1 MSARAALASPALALL
16 GLAATLSVAR
26 AARADALDDVRRQG
40 ALVWAADQEGGGPY
54 VLPRDDDPSR
64 VTGFEVELADALAAR
79 LGVRASF
86 QQGNWDKLGDLVHAG
101 KAHVVLDGYEWTAA
115 RASAFETT
123 LPYYVYRLRLLAR
136 ASDAGLTGWQALSRP
151 GAPRRVGVLTASAA
165 DELVSARYGASV
177 TLVRYDGNTDAM
189 REVETGKLDATV
201 QDTPIVAYYLA
212 RFPSLAVVGE
222 PEGEGHYV
230 MLAKK
235 GELRLVRALN
245 EALREVVASGEHE
258 RILRRW
264 GLFDDAQGAIARL
277 SDDARFFGYPTL
289 ARAEPSASPSAPVA
303 SVGERPRGLEVARRY
318 GRTLVEAAGLTVL
331 LTLLSFPLAVAQG
344 TLIALGRVYGRRSL
358 ARALGVYV
366 ELVRGT
372 PLMLQLYVLFFV
384 LPEVGVRLPALATAV
399 LGLAI
404 NYSAYEAEIQRAG
417 LASVPHGQLE
427 AALALGMPR
436 GLALRKVVLPQ
447 AARVALPPMV
457 SDLIALFKDT
467 SVCSVITLVELTKR
481 YSVLAMSTQAIV
493 ELVLLTAALY
503 LAMSLPLAA
512 LSRRL
517 EARLDGGRI
526 DGGHLDGRP
535 EGGARS

>member
-1 MSARAALASPALALL
+1 MSRAAGARARLSATRALVGLVALSSPA
-16 GLAATLSVAR
+16 GAAW
-26 AARADALDDVRRQG
+26 ADALDDVQRTG
-40 ALVWAADQEGGGPY
+40 TLVWAADQEGGGPY

-79 LGVRASF
+79 LGARASF
-86 QQGNWDKLGDLVHAG
+86 QQGNWDKLGDLVHAE
-101 KAHVVLDGYEWTAA
+101 KAHVVLNGYEWTPA
-115 RASAFETT
+115 RAASFEAT

-136 ASDAGLTGWQALSRP
+136 AGDASLSSWQALSRP
-151 GAPRRVGVLTASAA
+151 SSPRRVGVLTASAA
-165 DELVSARYGASV
+165 DELVTARFGASV

-201 QDTPIVAYYLA
+201 QDTPIVAFYLA
-212 RFPSLAVVGE
+212 RFPGLAVVGE
-222 PEGEGHYV
+222 PVGEGHYV

-235 GELRLVRALN
+235 GETRLVRALN

-264 GLFDDAQGAIARL
+264 ALFDDAQGAIARL
-277 SDDARFFGYPTL
+277 ADDARFFGYPALTRG
-289 ARAEPSASPSAPVA
+289 AAGESPLGSPGPVVR
-303 SVGERPRGLEVARRY
+303 VGERPRGLSVVRAH
-318 GRTLVEAAGLTVL
+318 GLTLVRAAGLTVL
-331 LTLLSFPLAVAQG
+331 LTALAFPLAAALGLFV
-344 TLIALGRVYGRRSL
+344 ALGRFYGSRPLSRV
-358 ARALGVYV
+358 LGAYV

-384 LPEVGVRLPALATAV
+384 LPEIGVRLPAMVTAV

-427 AALALGMPR
+427 AALALGMTR
-436 GLALRKVVLPQ
+436 GVALRRVVLPQ

-503 LAMSLPLAA
+503 LAMSLPLAH

-517 EARLDGGRI
+517 EARLEGRSEREA
-526 DGGHLDGRP
+526 RP
-535 EGGARS
+535 